1 MRASLCAMVAAIV
14 LAAHPAFAQTNRTAE
29 TFWKTVQ
36 ATCDA
41 TAARPPSTLGQRIAQ
56 IAIDE
61 FTRFGGHRI
70 DSNGRLFH
78 FGLTEAEHEEDD
90 GGNPQ
95 VPLGHFGWW
104 QVMKYWRILFGG
116 DPLTNSKCAAIVT
129 PRPRRRTRRRQ
140 RCGGPLRPSSCAGL
154 KMCPILSCVKSCARV
169 SCARRS
175 PIPRGQQPS
184 SAT

>member
-1 MRASLCAMVAAIV
+1 MRASLCAIVAAIV
-14 LAAHPAFAQTNRTAE
+14 LAAHPAFAQTNRTAA

-41 TAARPPSTLGQRIAQ
+41 TAARPPSALGQRLAQ

-116 DPLTNSKCAAIVT
+116 DPTDKLEVRGYRDASTSTQDTQEAALL
-129 PRPRRRTRRRQ
+129 RTSAAHL
-140 RCGGPLRPSSCAGL
+140 LRLAEGVSDPE
-154 KMCPILSCVKSCARV
+154 AREFL
-169 SCARRS
+169 RE
-175 PIPRGQQPS
+175 IPRGQQPS
-184 SAT
+184 SAM